1 MPKHRGGQ
9 GRRDADQNAS
19 CGFNRTMATERLAAL
34 PAHFLRHWA
43 DRSIGLGQMQ
53 HSYNSLKTRGR
64 TRFQV
69 VDGKLYYPDLKL
81 KTFGCVLRR
90 TPILA
95 WALLEML
102 DRHAVADVDIP
113 FNCRDK
119 PGNRVAKRLVDDG
132 GTTSRRRSKSV
143 TETPR
148 LAFSY
153 TTGAM
158 YTDIPLPDYTYWV
171 RPTPCSKAPRRAH
184 AQAPECAC
192 SQPLFRHA
200 TRCCRRVCPT
210 RRWYRGRPGSPP
222 QSTASRARPAGRP
235 RWLATQTEQAAA
247 AAACGQRRA
256 R

>member
-1 MPKHRGGQ
+1 MGVDGQ
-9 GRRDADQNAS
+9 STS
-19 CGFNRTMATERLAAL
+19 CGFNRTMAAERLAAL

-53 HSYNSLKTRGR
+53 LSYNSLAGWGR

-69 VDGKLYYPDLKL
+69 VDGKLYYPDLKHN
-81 KTFGCVLRR
+81 TFGCVLRR

-102 DRHAVADVDIP
+102 DRHALADVDIP

-119 PGNRVAKRLVDDG
+119 PGNRVAQRLVDDG
-132 GTTSRRRSKSV
+132 GTTSRRGIKRGK
-143 TETPR
+143 ETLP

-171 RPTPCSKAPRRAH
+171 RPSPCSKAPRRAH
-184 AQAPECAC
+184 AQARGIRVHP
-192 SQPLFRHA
+192 PLRRTA
-200 TRCCRRVCPT
+200 RCCRRVCPT
-210 RRWYRGRPGSPP
+210 
-222 QSTASRARPAGRP
+222 
-235 RWLATQTEQAAA
+235 
-247 AAACGQRRA
+247 QR
-256 R
+256 